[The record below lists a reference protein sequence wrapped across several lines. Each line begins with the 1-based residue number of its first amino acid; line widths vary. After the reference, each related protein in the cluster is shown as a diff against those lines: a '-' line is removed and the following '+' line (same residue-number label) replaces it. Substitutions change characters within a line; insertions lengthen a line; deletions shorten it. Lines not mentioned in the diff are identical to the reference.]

1 MQSGTGEEKRDE
13 VYREKHSMQQ
23 KEKSKTGPLSCGTN
37 RPIKPL
43 VKMGRSEV
51 KPLISPSSELN
62 VSSGSEE
69 EDGGGKGSEDEADA
83 ECLYCVSLFT
93 ADHNGEG
100 WVGCQ
105 KGLKWA

>member
-1 MQSGTGEEKRDE
+1 
-13 VYREKHSMQQ
+13 MQQ
-23 KEKSKTGPLSCGTN
+23 KEMSETGPLSCGTI

-43 VKMGRSEV
+43 VKTGISEV
-51 KPLISPSSELN
+51 KPLISPSSKLK

-69 EDGGGKGSEDEADA
+69 EDGWGRGSEDDADA
-83 ECLYCVSLFT
+83 ECLYCASSFT

-105 KGLKWA
+105 K